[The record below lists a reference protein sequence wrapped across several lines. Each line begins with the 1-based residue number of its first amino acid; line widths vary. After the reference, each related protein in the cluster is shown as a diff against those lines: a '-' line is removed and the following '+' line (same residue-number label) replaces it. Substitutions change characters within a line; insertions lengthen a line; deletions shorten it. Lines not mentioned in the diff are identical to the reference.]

1 MKKHQSRKDVERQ
14 QPEMG
19 CVSKSVRQA
28 AFIAS
33 CKDLTVDE
41 AVQKAKLFQDFNR
54 DDFKI
59 IRMVG

>member
-1 MKKHQSRKDVERQ
+1 MKKHKRQNDVVKQQSEID
-14 QPEMG
+14 

-33 CKDLTVDE
+33 CKDLPIDE

-59 IRMVG
+59 LRMVG